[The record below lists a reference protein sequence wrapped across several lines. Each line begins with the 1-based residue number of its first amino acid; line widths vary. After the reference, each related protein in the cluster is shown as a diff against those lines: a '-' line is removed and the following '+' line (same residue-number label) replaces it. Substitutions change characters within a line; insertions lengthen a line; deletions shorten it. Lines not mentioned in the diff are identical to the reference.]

1 MTGHLLFDLDSSKAG
16 PLGPDGY
23 GTGGQAKGEVNRK
36 RGLHLVVKLEAKV
49 QLLVSA
55 GEASGDL
62 YASGVVS
69 SLARRLPNLTFY
81 GCAGPRLQ
89 AAGVNPVIDAASL
102 AVVGLAEVVGHL
114 PSIYGEYRRLCRY
127 AVEHPPVGAL
137 LTDSPDF
144 HLRVARQMK
153 ARGVPVYYLVAPQV
167 WAWRQGR
174 VKTIRELVDKLFCL
188 FPFEEE
194 WFRARGVD
202 ATYIGHPL
210 AYLAKVRSTRA
221 EFLERYAL
229 PAGKQ
234 MVVLLPGS
242 RTGEAARH
250 LPILLDAVREL
261 RKRFSLTTVLATPK
275 GFSKAAALE
284 RFREPIA
291 ALSIKVIENDTWD
304 CIGHADLALAA
315 SGTVTVEAA
324 VLGTPMVT
332 FYRVT
337 SLSWLAG
344 RRLVKVPFLSMV
356 NLIAGRQIVPELIQH
371 DMTASNIVRDAEQLL
386 TDSRKAE
393 RMREDLAR
401 VRTSLGSDGNPL
413 ERAAEIIGDS
423 LRTRMSPNASMEA
436 FGRK

>member
-1 MTGHLLFDLDSSKAG
+1 
-16 PLGPDGY
+16 
-23 GTGGQAKGEVNRK
+23 
-36 RGLHLVVKLEAKV
+36 V

-69 SLARRLPNLTFY
+69 SLARRIPGLGFY
-81 GCAGPRLQ
+81 GCAGPKLQ
-89 AAGVNPVIDAASL
+89 AAGVEPVIDAASL
-102 AVVGLAEVVGHL
+102 AVVGLAEVIGHL
-114 PSIYGEYRRLCRY
+114 PRIYGEYRKLCRY
-127 AVEHPPVGAL
+127 AVEHPPVAAL

-144 HLRVARQMK
+144 HLRVARQLK
-153 ARGVPVYYLVAPQV
+153 RRGVPVYYLVAPQV

-174 VKTIRELVDKLFCL
+174 VKAIGELVDKLFCL

-194 WFRARGVD
+194 WFRTRGVD

-210 AYLAKVRSTRA
+210 AFLAKVKSSRA
-221 EFLERYAL
+221 EFLDRYAL
-229 PAGKQ
+229 PGDRRV
-234 MVVLLPGS
+234 VVLLPGS

-250 LPILLDAVREL
+250 LPILLDAVRQL
-261 RKRFSLTTVLATPK
+261 RERLPLAFVLATPK
-275 GFSKAAALE
+275 GFSRAAALE

-291 ALSIKVIENDTWD
+291 ALSIQVIENDTWD

-332 FYRVT
+332 YYRVN

-356 NLIAGRQIVPELIQH
+356 NLIAERQIVPELIQH
-371 DMTASNIVRDAEQLL
+371 DMTAANIAGAAEQLL
-386 TDSRKAE
+386 TDTAKAD
-393 RMREDLAR
+393 RMRQDLAR
-401 VRTSLGSDGNPL
+401 VRALLTSEGNPL
-413 ERAAEIIGDS
+413 DRAAEIMGES
-423 LRTRMSPNASMEA
+423 LQSRFSGRVSADA
-436 FGRK
+436 VGRK

>member
-1 MTGHLLFDLDSSKAG
+1 MQF
-16 PLGPDGY
+16 
-23 GTGGQAKGEVNRK
+23 
-36 RGLHLVVKLEAKV
+36 
-49 QLLVSA
+49 LVSA

-62 YASGVVS
+62 YAAGVVA
-69 SLARRLPNLTFY
+69 SLARRLPALSFY

-89 AAGVNPVIDAASL
+89 AAGVEPVIDAGSL
-102 AVVGLAEVVGHL
+102 AVVGLAEVIGHL
-114 PSIYGEYRRLCRY
+114 PRIYGEYRRLCHY
-127 AVEHPPVGAL
+127 AAEHPPVAAL

-153 ARGVPVYYLVAPQV
+153 KRGIPVYYLVAPQV

-174 VKTIRELVDKLFCL
+174 VKVIRELVDKLFCL

-210 AYLAKVRSTRA
+210 ASLVRVKSSRA

-229 PAGKQ
+229 PRDRRI
-234 MVVLLPGS
+234 VVLLPGS

-250 LPILLDAVREL
+250 LPTLLEAVREL
-261 RKRFSLTTVLATPK
+261 QKRLALTVLLATPK
-275 GFSKAAALE
+275 GFSKAAGLE

-332 FYRVT
+332 FYRVN

-356 NLIAGRQIVPELIQH
+356 NLIAERQIVPELIQH
-371 DMTASNIVRDAEQLL
+371 DMTPPNIVSAAEQLL
-386 TDSRKAE
+386 TDTGRAD
-393 RMREDLAR
+393 RMRQDLAR
-401 VRTSLGSDGNPL
+401 VRALLTSEGEPL
-413 ERAAEIIGDS
+413 SRAAEIIAAS
-423 LRTRMSPNASMEA
+423 LRTKMGDSMTVDA